1 MSTKHIS
8 SESFAALLIEG
19 QELGGHQL
27 PVLVFG
33 RSGRV
38 FFANE
43 KASEALGYT
52 PQEFRHLQ
60 IFDISPD
67 INAQNWE
74 DLLSLGNTAHIHFR
88 RKDWKLQRIAA
99 KTQEVR
105 VQEAD
110 FKILYWENVSEQE
123 GDEEDFKQFYHDVH
137 QPEKLARMSHFTVQ
151 RAGDAIFWI
160 RSSGEITHVNE
171 ESCNRLGYTR
181 KELTSLTIFDV
192 NKNFDQKTLDD
203 VFATLK
209 TQGAHLFES
218 HHYTKEGKAI
228 PVEISSNYILFEGEE
243 YTCSIVRDITNRKRK
258 EADLK
263 AAFKEIQ
270 ALRERL
276 EEENNYLQEE
286 IKLSHNFGEII
297 SQNKSMRRVL
307 REVEQVANTQ
317 TTVLIMGES
326 GTGKELIARDLHQ
339 LSPRSDRPMIKVNC
353 AALPANLIESELF
366 GHEKGAFTG
375 ALRRKR
381 GRFELA
387 DKGTIFLDEIGEM
400 PLELQSKLL
409 RVLQEGEF
417 ERLGSTET
425 LKVDVRVLAATN
437 RDLEKEV
444 KKGSFREDL
453 YYRLNVFPIYC
464 PPLRDRIDDIPLLVN
479 HFCKKLESKIG
490 KVITNIPQKVI
501 DRLQAYN
508 FPGNIR
514 ELENIIERAIILS
527 RGGKLGIADWLP
539 KKGKTTVTA
548 NLPTLE
554 TVNRNH
560 IVKALKSTN
569 WRISGENGAA
579 KLLGIK
585 PTTLESRIKKLEIKR
600 SSDAI

>member
-1 MSTKHIS
+1 MSSQHIPTEIFS
-8 SESFAALLIEG
+8 ALAIDGE
-19 QELGGHQL
+19 ELSGHPRPAL
-27 PVLVFG
+27 VLGSTGKVL
-33 RSGRV
+33 
-38 FFANE
+38 FANE
-43 KASEALGYT
+43 KASEALEYALR
-52 PQEFRHLQ
+52 EFLHLQ

-67 INAQNWE
+67 INVQNWE
-74 DLLSLGNTAHIHFR
+74 DLLSAGHTAHIHFR
-88 RKDWKLQRIAA
+88 KKDWKLQRIAA
-99 KTQEVR
+99 QTREVR
-105 VQEAD
+105 IEEAD
-110 FKILYWENVSEQE
+110 FKILLWENVTNEQ
-123 GDEEDFKQFYHDVH
+123 GVREDFKQFYHDAH
-137 QPEKLARMSHFTVQ
+137 QPEKLARMSHFTLQ

-160 RSSGEITHVNE
+160 RSTGEITHVNE

-181 KELTSLTIFDV
+181 KELTSLTLFEV
-192 NKNFDQKTLDD
+192 NKNFDQQVLDD
-203 VFATLK
+203 VFATLRTK
-209 TQGAHLFES
+209 GALLFES

-243 YTCSIVRDITNRKRK
+243 YTCSIVRDITDRKRK
-258 EADLK
+258 EADLN
-263 AAFKEIQ
+263 AAFREIQ

-375 ALRRKR
+375 ALKRKK

-387 DKGTIFLDEIGEM
+387 DKGTIFLDEIGEL

-425 LKVDVRVLAATN
+425 LKVDARVLAATN

-444 KKGSFREDL
+444 KKGTFREDL
-453 YYRLNVFPIYC
+453 FYRLNVFPIYC
-464 PPLRDRIDDIPLLVN
+464 PPLRDRLDDIPLLVN
-479 HFCKKLESKIG
+479 HFCKKLEPKIG

-501 DRLQAYN
+501 DRLQDYD

-527 RGGKLGIADWLP
+527 RGGKLGIADWVP
-539 KKGKTTVTA
+539 KKRKTPAAT

-560 IVKALKSTN
+560 IVKALKATH

-585 PTTLESRIKKLEIKR
+585 PTTLESRIKKLGIKR
-600 SSDAI
+600 SVDAV